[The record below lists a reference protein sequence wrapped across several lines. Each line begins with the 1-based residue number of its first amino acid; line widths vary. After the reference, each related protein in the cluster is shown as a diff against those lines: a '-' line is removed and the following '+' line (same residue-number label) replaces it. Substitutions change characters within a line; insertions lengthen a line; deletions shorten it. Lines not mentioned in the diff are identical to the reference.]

1 MISRRQLLKTGLAGS
16 ALLLAAGFL
25 ARPESDTPGAFSTQ
39 DLDARFLNTSD
50 TNLLAAI
57 APVMLGLSL
66 DVAQSK
72 ALLWGV
78 DRAIS
83 GLPLMLQA
91 EVRQLLDLLGNR
103 WGRRYLAGVKAPW
116 ASASVSELHA
126 FLDGWRQ
133 SRFTLLRSGYQALHG
148 LINAAWYANPASF
161 AALSYSV
168 PAQGRILQ

>member
-16 ALLLAAGFL
+16 ALLLAAGFW
-25 ARPESDTPGAFSTQ
+25 ARPESDASGASDTQ
-39 DLDARFLNTSD
+39 GLDTRFLNASD

-66 DVAQSK
+66 DANQSK
-72 ALLWGV
+72 ALLFGV
-78 DRAIS
+78 DAAIT

-116 ASASVSELHA
+116 ASASVAELHA
-126 FLDGWRQ
+126 FLDSWRQ
-133 SRFTLLRSGYQALHG
+133 SRFNLLRSGYQALHG
-148 LINAAWYANPASF
+148 LVNAAWYANPASF
-161 AALSYSV
+161 AALSYGV